1 MADIDYP
8 SPVKRIRIGGI
19 GATSLSIALLE
30 SLLLGIQAPASH
42 AEDLASIKAK
52 VQYLQQVAASAG
64 EQAQSAQVQFQQLS
78 RKLASVQAQAA
89 NQQSAV
95 NTLQR
100 SIGAIAA
107 DLYKQGGFSQSM
119 QLLFSSNPTLFLAAA
134 GSLDSLSKGKA
145 IALRKYS
152 AAKQSLT
159 ATTFTVGDQ
168 ITLAK
173 AAQARYVA
181 KQKAAQDQLAKAEA
195 ILAKLTKEE
204 RARVEAL
211 INGQENADQLASLAD
226 IKNAKFG
233 TGIGSVALKFA
244 IKQLGDRYV
253 FGAAGPTW
261 WDCSGLTMRAFQSA
275 GISLPHSAAAQM
287 RFGKSIPRNRLQPGD
302 LVFFAFSRSG
312 YVDHVGI
319 FLGGN
324 QMVNAPHPGARVK
337 VESFG
342 SSFGYLKYAGARRF

>member
-19 GATSLSIALLE
+19 GATSLSIALLA
-30 SLLLGIQAPASH
+30 SLLVGTQASASH
-42 AEDLASIKAK
+42 AVDLASIKAK

-64 EQAQSAQVQFQQLS
+64 EQAQAAQVQFQQLS
-78 RKLASVQAQAA
+78 RKLSSVQAQVAS
-89 NQQSAV
+89 QQSAV
-95 NTLQR
+95 NALQG

-119 QLLFSSNPTLFLAAA
+119 QLLFSSNPTLFLAAV
-134 GSLDSLSKGKA
+134 GSLDSISKGKA

-173 AAQARYVA
+173 AAQTRYVA
-181 KQKAAQDQLAKAEA
+181 KQKAAQDQLAMAEA

-233 TGIGSVALKFA
+233 SGIGSVALKYA

-287 RFGKSIPRNRLQPGD
+287 RFGKSIPRNKLQPGD
-302 LVFFAFSRSG
+302 LVFFAFGRSG

>member
-1 MADIDYP
+1 M
-8 SPVKRIRIGGI
+8 KRIRIGGI
-19 GATSLSIALLE
+19 GATSLSIALLA
-30 SLLLGIQAPASH
+30 SLLVGTQASASH
-42 AEDLASIKAK
+42 AVDLASIKAK

-64 EQAQSAQVQFQQLS
+64 EQAQAAQVQFQQLS
-78 RKLASVQAQAA
+78 RKLSSVQAQVAS
-89 NQQSAV
+89 QQSAV
-95 NTLQR
+95 NALQG

-119 QLLFSSNPTLFLAAA
+119 QLLFSSNPTLFLAAV
-134 GSLDSLSKGKA
+134 GSLDSISKGKA

-173 AAQARYVA
+173 AAQTRYVA
-181 KQKAAQDQLAKAEA
+181 KQKAAQDQLAMAEA

-233 TGIGSVALKFA
+233 SGIGSVALKYA

-287 RFGKSIPRNRLQPGD
+287 RFGKSIPRNKLQPGD
-302 LVFFAFSRSG
+302 LVFFAFGRSG

>member
-19 GATSLSIALLE
+19 GATSLSIALLA
-30 SLLLGIQAPASH
+30 SLLVGTQASASH
-42 AEDLASIKAK
+42 AVDLASIKAK

-64 EQAQSAQVQFQQLS
+64 EQAQAAQVQFQQLS
-78 RKLASVQAQAA
+78 RKLSSVQAQVAS
-89 NQQSAV
+89 QQSAV
-95 NTLQR
+95 NALQG

-159 ATTFTVGDQ
+159 ATTFTVADQ

-173 AAQARYVA
+173 AAQTRYVA
-181 KQKAAQDQLAKAEA
+181 KQKAAQDQLAMAEA

-233 TGIGSVALKFA
+233 SGIGSVALKYA

-287 RFGKSIPRNRLQPGD
+287 RFGKSIPRNKLQPGD
-302 LVFFAFSRSG
+302 LVFFAFGRSG